1 MRSIL
6 FRLFPSALILIAFA
20 LACNAQTRTA
30 TITFDNRSGDF
41 AVVKLIGP
49 SKHVAEVPDGER
61 RTVNASGGNYYIVTR
76 FGSKPDSYSYE
87 RGDNFNVT
95 QTATKHSV
103 ITITLHKIVNGNYDT
118 KPISAEEFEKH

>member
-1 MRSIL
+1 VRSL
-6 FRLFPSALILIAFA
+6 LRLLPSALILVATA
-20 LACNAQTRTA
+20 LPCDAQTRAA

-41 AVVKLIGP
+41 AVVKVIGP
-49 SKHVAEVPDGER
+49 SKQITEVPNGQR
-61 RTVNASGGNYYIVTR
+61 RTINVSGGNYYIVTR

-87 RGDNFNVT
+87 KGDNFNVT

-118 KPISAEEFEKH
+118 RPISAEEFEKH